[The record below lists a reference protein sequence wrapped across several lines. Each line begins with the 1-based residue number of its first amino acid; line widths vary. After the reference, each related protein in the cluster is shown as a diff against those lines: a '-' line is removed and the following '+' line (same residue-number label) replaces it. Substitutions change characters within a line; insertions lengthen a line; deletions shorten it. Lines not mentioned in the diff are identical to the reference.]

1 MRYWPYCHSA
11 WVRRDLAQIE
21 TIYGLVDLPLFQI
34 PQGDDVEEGI
44 LLFAFLG
51 GGVLNFQVNVL
62 LDEHPLRMG
71 LGGIY
76 L

>member
-1 MRYWPYCHSA
+1 M
-11 WVRRDLAQIE
+11 E
-21 TIYGLVDLPLFQI
+21 TINRLVGLPLFQI

-44 LLFAFLG
+44 LLSAFLG
-51 GGVLNFQVNVL
+51 GGVWNFQVNVL

-71 LGGIY
+71 LGGIN